1 MSTTGVAVA
10 TAIMIDLLNASVA
23 ISQIIRQAQA
33 EGRDN
38 LTPDEW
44 ASIDADATKA
54 NTRFAT
60 AIEAAKGK
68 AAG

>member
-10 TAIMIDLLNASVA
+10 TGIMIDLLNASVV

-38 LTPDEW
+38 LTADEW
-44 ASIDADATKA
+44 ASIDADANKA
-54 NTRFAT
+54 NARFAA
-60 AIEAAKGK
+60 AIEEAKRK
-68 AAG
+68 AG

>member
-10 TAIMIDLLNASVA
+10 TGIMIDLLNASVV

-38 LTPDEW
+38 LTADEW
-44 ASIDADATKA
+44 ASIDADANKA
-54 NTRFAT
+54 NARFAA
-60 AIEAAKGK
+60 AIEEAKQK
-68 AAG
+68 AG